1 MNPLP
6 DGYHRTWLSW
16 STVNPV
22 AASGSE
28 RVLPVGTPRPTLSV
42 SENTNTDSALRSRVQ
57 IARIERRWSVVDL
70 GAQVQC
76 DGAMI
81 ADYERGRG
89 VLDPSVMNLIRR
101 VLSV

>member
-1 MNPLP
+1 MNELP
-6 DGYHRTWLSW
+6 EGYHRTWLSW
-16 STVNPV
+16 TTVNPV

-28 RVLPVGTPRPTLSV
+28 RVRPAEATHTPLSIA
-42 SENTNTDSALRSRVQ
+42 ENTNTESALRSRVQ
-57 IARIERRWSVVDL
+57 IARIERLWSVMDL

-76 DGAMI
+76 DGALI

-89 VLDPSVMNLIRR
+89 VLDPAVMHRMRR